1 MKKHELVQEK
11 SDQEVLDLEEM
22 KILHI
27 YDGPE
32 RVFPGEGSCSF
43 IVYSIAKYTVAKGHD
58 VTVLERRWEGL
69 DNREEIEGIKFER
82 FNLHICSSIS
92 RKETIEEMIK
102 SPIGL
107 FRFTLDRTSFALRAY
122 KYLRKN
128 DFDIV
133 HVYTPFAAV
142 VLVTLSRKLRKKM
155 IYGEQIGDEEARLKL
170 AHKRDVPLPLRIFS
184 PDLYLMR
191 RVKKVVMENERRK
204 TRIVSAGKIKPE
216 NTTAISIGVDT
227 REFNPD
233 ISIDNIKERYGLNDK
248 TIIFFASA
256 IIPRKEVEYLV
267 KAANIVVNQLGY
279 KDTLFLLKEKI
290 SEKEYIKRI
299 HKFIKEYKLE
309 KNVKII
315 TGFLPHEDMKKLYV
329 ASDIYVLP
337 SLEDPCPTSLLEP
350 LACGKPLVGTDVGG
364 IVTMIKNGWNGLKY
378 KLKAMKDGLRIK
390 VNKVEGDKGNLFKSL
405 SAIIPV
411 DQLTFNKLET
421 IIKTFANKIFEWNYK
436 VVR

>member
-43 IVYSIAKYTVAKGHD
+43 IVYSIAKYTAAKGHD
-58 VTVLERRWEGL
+58 VTVLERRWGGL

-133 HVYTPFAAV
+133 HVYTPFAVV

-233 ISIDNIKERYGLNDK
+233 ISIDNVKEKYGLNDK
-248 TIIFFASA
+248 TTVLFSSD
-256 IIPRKEVEYLV
+256 IIPRKGVEYLV
-267 KAANIVVNQLGY
+267 RAADIVVNQLGY
-279 KDTLFLLKEKI
+279 KDTLFLLKGKV
-290 SEKEYIKRI
+290 SEKVYLENMRKLI
-299 HKFIKEYKLE
+299 EDYKLVE
-309 KNVKII
+309 NVKIVGYI
-315 TGFLPHEDMKKLYV
+315 PWEDLKRLYV

-337 SLEDPCPTSLLEP
+337 SLEEPCPTSLLEP
-350 LACGKPLVGTDVGG
+350 LACGKPLIGTNVGG
-364 IVTMIKNGWNGLKY
+364 IVTMIKNGWNGFLVEPANEKELAEKIKY
-378 KLKAMKDGLRIK
+378 LIDHPEKWDEMGKNSRKLAEEEFDWSKIAEKYLEVYEEIK
-390 VNKVEGDKGNLFKSL
+390 G
-405 SAIIPV
+405 
-411 DQLTFNKLET
+411 
-421 IIKTFANKIFEWNYK
+421 
-436 VVR
+436 